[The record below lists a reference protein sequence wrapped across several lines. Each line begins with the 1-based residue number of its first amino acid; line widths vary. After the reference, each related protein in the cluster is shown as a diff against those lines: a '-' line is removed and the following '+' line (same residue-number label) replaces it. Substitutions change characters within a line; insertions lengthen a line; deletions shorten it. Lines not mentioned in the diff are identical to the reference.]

1 MTAAVTKIAAAFLC
15 QKSEVFEIAS
25 YQNSPIPYVG
35 GKRAMREIILKSF
48 PLIYRRYIEVFG
60 GGASI
65 LFAKHRERFEVYNDF
80 NSDLVNMFRCVKERP
95 MALIKALKF
104 YSIHSRQEFNILLD
118 FLNMNEPDYR
128 YSEEEK
134 EIARE
139 LFDEKDAEMIIKIL
153 SEKADLY
160 DVERAAAFYK
170 LIRYSYGSAGKS
182 FGGQPVNLSNT
193 LELLQ
198 AAAFRLRETVIE
210 NKDFES
216 LIKQYDRCESF
227 FYLDPPYVETE
238 GHYLVEFPK
247 TDHVRLYNTLKDIK
261 GKFLLSYNDCEF
273 IKELYK
279 DYMIVEHTRPNSL
292 AHRYDSGSQFKEL
305 LIANYDINE
314 RRKNEPKQLS
324 LFGEMDYEFNYL
336 QDYRYKRPNHTTVF
350 IPRSLEENR

>member
-1 MTAAVTKIAAAFLC
+1 MK
-15 QKSEVFEIAS
+15 

-48 PLIYRRYIEVFG
+48 PLVYRRYIEVFG

-80 NSDLVNMFRCVKERP
+80 NSDLVNMFRCIKERP
-95 MALIKALKF
+95 LALIRALNF
-104 YSIHSRQEFNILLD
+104 YPIHSRQEFNILLN
-118 FLNMNEPDYR
+118 FLNAEEAEYPYLENEMQT
-128 YSEEEK
+128 
-134 EIARE
+134 ARE
-139 LFDEKDAEMIIKIL
+139 LFDERDAEMIIKIL
-153 SEKADLY
+153 SEKTELY
-160 DVERAAAFYK
+160 DVERAAVFYK

-238 GHYLVEFPK
+238 GHYMVEFPK
-247 TDHVRLYNTLKDIK
+247 ADHVRLYNTLKDIK

-279 DYMIVEHTRPNSL
+279 DYTITEHTRSNPL
-292 AHRYDSGSQFKEL
+292 AHRYDSDSKFKEL

-350 IPRSLEENR
+350 IPRAVEENR